1 MSDRPVLETTLAHA
15 EWNDHILRRHRIFKD
30 LLGHCDFWNL
40 LSIAMNGPGID
51 EAGLA
56 VIHRIC
62 VSVTAADPRLPPM
75 KIVRLASCYGGTMAA
90 IGAGLVY
97 QEDASIGTWTAGR
110 AAQFLMDIAAEIGD
124 QEMTPSSVER
134 SMRALISK
142 GAKLAGC
149 GVPARKEDERAQA
162 LRHAMVEIGQVG
174 GDFWMLMNIADGVF
188 RKVARSPINIS
199 GVVAALFLDLGFN
212 PRQIAVLGM
221 VISQAAFIANALE
234 GAEQAPEVLRKIPDE
249 WIAYQ
254 GPAPRPSPRAVP
266 RPSG

>member
-1 MSDRPVLETTLAHA
+1 MHRRPLLETRLAHA
-15 EWNDHILRRHRIFKD
+15 EWDDHRLRRYRIFED

-40 LSIAMNGPGID
+40 LSIAMGGPAID
-51 EAGLA
+51 EDGLD

-75 KIVRLASCYGGTMAA
+75 KIVRLVSSFGGTMAA

-97 QEDASIGTWTAGR
+97 QENAVIGTWTAGR
-110 AAQFLMDIAAEIGD
+110 AAQLLVDIADELGD
-124 QEMTPSSVER
+124 REVAVGTVER
-134 SMRALISK
+134 AVRSLVAR
-142 GAKLAGC
+142 GRKLAGC

-162 LRHAMVEIGQVG
+162 LRRAIGETG
-174 GDFWMLMNIADGVF
+174 TGEGRYWKLMTIADQVF

-212 PRQIAVLGM
+212 PKHIAVLGM

-234 GAEQAPEVLRKIPDE
+234 GAEQAPEVLRRIPDE
-249 WIAYQ
+249 WVEYQ
-254 GPAPRPSPRAVP
+254 GPPPRPSPRARSADGP
-266 RPSG
+266 